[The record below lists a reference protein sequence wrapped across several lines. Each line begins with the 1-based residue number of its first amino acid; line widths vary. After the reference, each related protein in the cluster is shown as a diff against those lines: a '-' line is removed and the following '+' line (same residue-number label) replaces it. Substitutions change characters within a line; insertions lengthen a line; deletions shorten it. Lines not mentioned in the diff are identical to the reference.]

1 MPWVTLLKTLC
12 VPSQSDNG
20 RKRYYQIQGTFHI
33 NRLGRKNDRFDTAK
47 LIERFQEEKGE
58 KKKRQQQLLAFSCC
72 SSALLNPARVLL
84 KADTNKRQDG

>member
-20 RKRYYQIQGTFHI
+20 RKRYNQIQGTFHI

-58 KKKRQQQLLAFSCC
+58 KKKAAAAFSCC